1 MKPGR
6 RDIQRRVTP
15 EVLAFYKRRA
25 KQLRDQAYI
34 DAMHELWALLKR
46 IVGRR

>member
-1 MKPGR
+1 LKPGR